1 MENKFEDTLL
11 TIINDYNE
19 KIRRSVDNET
29 KASIANDAM
38 TTFLFEY
45 NNPLAALIYG
55 EIALKS
61 ISQTSNISK
70 EIQIRIN
77 IGGCYHR
84 IGDDAKAIRYIEPLV
99 TSNFNKLEKSFKYKL
114 LFNLVSSYLRLNN
127 IEKAK
132 IYMEYFESLYY
143 KNKDSEEQLI
153 HYLFNMM
160 KADFISSAGKD
171 FLNDALQHINNCK
184 KYCEEFASDIDKPF
198 IIVEINRIEANIYS
212 KLKQYEKSHKLHLK
226 TLEYISETNIET
238 YSIDLYMLL
247 SNDYKRLGDLKT
259 SVKFIKEYI
268 LKSEKRYYDQI
279 NQYSDILTRQ
289 YGINNK
295 ENQLYKLNLM
305 RDKISYKYNKD
316 SLTGLYNRRF
326 LDTVINNTNINNT
339 EKSIAMID
347 VDFFKKYNDNY
358 GHLKGDEILKKVGE
372 TISSIFKTNEYI
384 PIRYGGEEFLIIMNN
399 TSYDKS
405 IILINKLIREIRNKN
420 IPHEYSEVSDRVTIS
435 VGIKTTNI
443 VSSSD
448 FWNAIK
454 STDEALYAAKNQ
466 GRNRYIHSKDIT
478 K

>member
-1 MENKFEDTLL
+1 
-11 TIINDYNE
+11 
-19 KIRRSVDNET
+19 
-29 KASIANDAM
+29 
-38 TTFLFEY
+38 
-45 NNPLAALIYG
+45 
-55 EIALKS
+55 
-61 ISQTSNISK
+61 
-70 EIQIRIN
+70 
-77 IGGCYHR
+77 
-84 IGDDAKAIRYIEPLV
+84 
-99 TSNFNKLEKSFKYKL
+99 
-114 LFNLVSSYLRLNN
+114 
-127 IEKAK
+127 
-132 IYMEYFESLYY
+132 
-143 KNKDSEEQLI
+143 
-153 HYLFNMM
+153 
-160 KADFISSAGKD
+160 
-171 FLNDALQHINNCK
+171 
-184 KYCEEFASDIDKPF
+184 
-198 IIVEINRIEANIYS
+198 
-212 KLKQYEKSHKLHLK
+212 
-226 TLEYISETNIET
+226 
-238 YSIDLYMLL
+238 
-247 SNDYKRLGDLKT
+247 
-259 SVKFIKEYI
+259 
-268 LKSEKRYYDQI
+268 
-279 NQYSDILTRQ
+279 
-289 YGINNK
+289 
-295 ENQLYKLNLM
+295 M

-326 LDTVINNTNINNT
+326 LDSVINNTNINNT